1 MNTAADTDTTE
12 SDHPP
17 TSIPAEDAT
26 EECPYC
32 ELDLPDETQYR
43 LHLGV
48 EHYDQLSD
56 TERDGFHEAYRAE
69 ADALNRFR
77 IIALGGLVLLYFG
90 FLLVYALLA
99 A

>member
-1 MNTAADTDTTE
+1 MTTAADTDTTE

-17 TSIPAEDAT
+17 TSIPAGDAT

-32 ELDLPDETQYR
+32 ALDLPDGTQYR

-56 TERDGFHEAYRAE
+56 AEREGFHEAYRAE
-69 ADALNRFR
+69 ADALDRFR

>member
-1 MNTAADTDTTE
+1 MTTAANTDTTE

-17 TSIPAEDAT
+17 TSIPAGDAT

-32 ELDLPDETQYR
+32 ALDLPDGTQYR

-48 EHYDQLSD
+48 EHYDRLSD
-56 TERDGFHEAYRAE
+56 AERERFHEAYRAE
-69 ADALNRFR
+69 ADALDRYR
-77 IIALGGLVLLYFG
+77 IIALGGLGPLYCG
-90 FLLVYALLA
+90 FLLGYALLA

>member
-1 MNTAADTDTTE
+1 MTTGGDTETE
-12 SDHPP
+12 GSDHPP
-17 TSIPAEDAT
+17 TSIPAGDAT

-32 ELDLPDETQYR
+32 ALDLPDKTQYR

-56 TERDGFHEAYRAE
+56 AEREGFHEAYRAE
-69 ADALNRFR
+69 ADALDRFR